1 MKSKLSSV
9 MNGFQL
15 IKKKKK
21 NKKGVVVVPNSQ
33 RATTG
38 KEVPRR
44 YQITLKGRKENKT
57 TFVFL

>member
-15 IKKKKK
+15 IKKKK